1 MGLFITRV
9 KQTLPGWLRLSG
21 KGGIPARQAAE
32 GSALCLARQRLAA
45 GIRACQCCET
55 PRRHRII
62 QGMISGRMTHLGGR
76 TPAGL
81 ATTLGEGRE
90 ESSPWV
96 AELTGLSRVNGW
108 AAVQVVISSA
118 RQDQVLRSVV
128 K

>member
-1 MGLFITRV
+1 MGLFITWV

-21 KGGIPARQAAE
+21 KGDIPARQAAE

-45 GIRACQCCET
+45 GTRACQCCEA

-76 TPAGL
+76 TLAGL
-81 ATTLGEGRE
+81 VTTPGEGRE

-96 AELTGLSRVNGW
+96 AELAGLSRVNGR